1 MNAIFI
7 WTRRLCCSLLLKQW
21 ISSKKKQKTGS
32 LVFTNKRLLQI
43 HPNFK
48 EISQSLIYLKTL
60 CSSRSTSTT
69 VQDKQ
74 DFDFCQTWLLE
85 FRPGSLCEVVLGH
98 SVIKAWVTGCFLSGS
113 FSHSS
118 YRGPDRGPS
127 HPVTESDGTCSFVKC
142 QPFHNNRL
150 CPCQHSKLVKW
161 FLHRD
166 TI

>member
-1 MNAIFI
+1 MQPLEWWKAPLVLMNTVIKNHMMNAIFI

-48 EISQSLIYLKTL
+48 EITQSLVYLKTL

-98 SVIKAWVTGCFLSGS
+98 SVIKSLGDRLLPFRQLLPLLLQRTWPRPFSPGHWV
-113 FSHSS
+113 
-118 YRGPDRGPS
+118 R
-127 HPVTESDGTCSFVKC
+127 
-142 QPFHNNRL
+142 
-150 CPCQHSKLVKW
+150 
-161 FLHRD
+161 RD
-166 TI
+166 VQFR

>member
-118 YRGPDRGPS
+118 YRGLL
-127 HPVTESDGTCSFVKC
+127 TEALLTRSLSQTGRAVSLNVNLF
-142 QPFHNNRL
+142 
-150 CPCQHSKLVKW
+150 
-161 FLHRD
+161 
-166 TI
+166 TITDSARVNIRSS